1 VRRAG
6 LSKDSPAFFIWF
18 LVFWDFFIFFEKSAI
33 RLRAPDRLV
42 FRIFTD
48 LLRLYLFMSPQ
59 ANVRV
64 SARTRIK
71 ICGITRQQDLQVA
84 IEGGVDALGFV
95 FYPPSPRYLTP
106 EAAAP
111 LIAAMPPFV
120 TSVGL
125 FVNTSL
131 KHLQAVLK
139 RAPVQLLQF
148 HGDET
153 AQECHR
159 LASAVNRPFI
169 RAFRVKPDTS
179 PQDLLECETEYAAA
193 SPLFQGLLL
202 DTFVDSF
209 GGSGKVFDW
218 SLIPKELAPRVV
230 LSGGLSVQNATDA
243 VVRVR
248 PFAVDI
254 SSGVEAAKGI
264 KDAAKVLAF
273 IDAVRLADGS
283 EDNQNQDFL

>member
-1 VRRAG
+1 MSF
-6 LSKDSPAFFIWF
+6 SK
-18 LVFWDFFIFFEKSAI
+18 K
-33 RLRAPDRLV
+33 
-42 FRIFTD
+42 T
-48 LLRLYLFMSPQ
+48 
-59 ANVRV
+59 
-64 SARTRIK
+64 RTK
-71 ICGITRQQDLQVA
+71 ICGITRIEDLRAVVNA
-84 IEGGVDALGFV
+84 GADALGFV

-111 LIAAMPPFV
+111 LIAAIPPFV

-125 FVNTSL
+125 FVNASL
-131 KHLQAVLK
+131 EELQTVIKL
-139 RAPVQLLQF
+139 APIQLLQF
-148 HGDET
+148 HGDES

-179 PQDLLECETEYAAA
+179 AADLLECEAEYQAA

-243 VVRVR
+243 VVGVR

-254 SSGVEAAKGI
+254 SSGVELSKGV
-264 KDAAKVLAF
+264 KDAAKVRAF
-273 IDAVRLADGS
+273 VQAVRLADS
-283 EDNQNQDFL
+283 MPDNQN